1 MHSISELPKYPPVF
15 FVRFAD
21 SVRRK
26 LVNFSRRFTH
36 PNFIMMEYMQ
46 NLWLLGAVSAVNELG
61 IADILSGG
69 PKSITELASL
79 TGTLEDPL
87 YRIMRMLASEG
98 IFRELKEMKFSNTKV
113 SESMKEK
120 ELKYFIQHT
129 LNSMQF
135 RIFGELMHSLKT
147 GKRSSE
153 LFVETGMF
161 EHMGESKELNDLY
174 NRAMTNTSR
183 MQLAAILSSFN
194 FNKFTH
200 IIDIGGGL
208 GFFLSAIL
216 SKYITVK
223 GTLFDLPQVIDDPQ
237 TLPGD
242 GSFEGRLKIEA
253 GSFFDTIPSGG
264 DLYTLKNILHG
275 WGDDDCV
282 RILKNIR
289 KAMQESARLMI
300 IESVIDDINKPSW
313 GKASD
318 IFMMAGL
325 GGRERTKEEFRSILE
340 QSGFR
345 IAEVQ
350 RTVSPLSLIIAA
362 PEGSNN

>member
-1 MHSISELPKYPPVF
+1 MYSISELPKYPPVL
-15 FVRFAD
+15 FVRFTD
-21 SVRRK
+21 SVRRG
-26 LVNFSRRFTH
+26 LVKISRRFTH
-36 PNFIMMEYMQ
+36 PNVIMLERMQ
-46 NLWLLGAVSAVNELG
+46 NLWLLGSISAVNELG

-69 PKSITELASL
+69 PRSVKELASL

-87 YRIMRMLASEG
+87 YRMMRMLASEG
-98 IFRELKEMKFSNTKV
+98 IFRESKNTKFSNTKV
-113 SESMKEK
+113 SESMKET

-147 GKRSSE
+147 GRRSSE

-161 EHMGESKELNDLY
+161 EHMGESQELNDLY

-183 MQLAAILSSFN
+183 MQVAAILSSFN
-194 FNKFTH
+194 FNKFKH
-200 IIDIGGGL
+200 IVDIGGGL

-216 SKYITVK
+216 SKYRAVK

-237 TLPGD
+237 KLPGA
-242 GSFEGRLKIEA
+242 GILEGRLKIEA

-289 KAMQESARLMI
+289 KVMQESARLMI

-325 GGRERTKEEFRSILE
+325 GGRERTREEFRSILK

-345 IAEVQ
+345 IAEVH

-362 PEGSNN
+362 PEVNN